1 MESPGE
7 EVFQPNN
14 NLSELVAIRELLDE
28 TEQRL
33 SFGTWSLDISSGN
46 MEWSDGMS
54 RIFGYKISAPI
65 NKSLEFY
72 LQHVVDKDRAGYHRV
87 IRESISNNT
96 GFSFTYSII
105 NGQDDE
111 LILYTKGKP
120 VRGNAGRTLKLIGV
134 THDIT
139 QVRDHEQKLEEKIQ
153 ELDRSNKELEEFAYI
168 ASHDLQEPLR
178 KITSFSERL
187 REKLGDD
194 INQESENY
202 LNRMLAATDNMRLL
216 IDNLLEF
223 SRTNRITEPS
233 IRVDLNQLFTEVK
246 ADLELKVDESSAV
259 IEIQKLPKIEGY
271 PSQLRQLFNN
281 LLSNAIKFK
290 KQDQPPFIAIS
301 SQELTTEQ
309 KLSQH
314 LKTNKTYYLVEVSDS
329 GIGFEQEYAHKIFQI
344 FQRLHG
350 KSEYP
355 GSGIGLAICKKIVEN
370 HKGTIYARS
379 EPGKGCSFILL
390 FLKNKIELCPIP
402 FRIPGS

>member
-1 MESPGE
+1 MDSLGE

-46 MEWSDGMS
+46 MEWSDGML
-54 RIFGYKISAPI
+54 RIFGYKVNAPI
-65 NKSLEFY
+65 NKSLDFY

-87 IRESISNNT
+87 IRESISSNT

-120 VRGNAGRTLKLIGV
+120 VKGNAGLTLKLIGV

-187 REKLGDD
+187 REKLGDN

-233 IRVDLNQLFTEVK
+233 VRIDLNQLFTEVK

-259 IEIQKLPKIEGY
+259 IDIQNLPKIEGY

-290 KQDQPPFIAIS
+290 KHDQPPFIAVS
-301 SQELTTEQ
+301 SEELTTEQ

-314 LKTNKTYYLVEVSDS
+314 LKSNKTYYLVTVTDT
-329 GIGFEQEYAHKIFQI
+329 GIGFEQEYAKKIFQI

-350 KSEYP
+350 KAEYP

-379 EPGKGCSFILL
+379 EPG
-390 FLKNKIELCPIP
+390 N
-402 FRIPGS
+402 GSQFYLTLPEKQN

>member
-46 MEWSDGMS
+46 MEWSDGML
-54 RIFGYKISAPI
+54 RIFGYKVSAPI

-105 NGQDDE
+105 NGQNDE

-223 SRTNRITEPS
+223 SRTNRITETS
-233 IRVDLNQLFTEVK
+233 SKIDLNQLFTEVK

-259 IEIQKLPKIEGY
+259 IEIQK
-271 PSQLRQLFNN
+271 
-281 LLSNAIKFK
+281 
-290 KQDQPPFIAIS
+290 
-301 SQELTTEQ
+301 
-309 KLSQH
+309 
-314 LKTNKTYYLVEVSDS
+314 
-329 GIGFEQEYAHKIFQI
+329 
-344 FQRLHG
+344 
-350 KSEYP
+350 
-355 GSGIGLAICKKIVEN
+355 
-370 HKGTIYARS
+370 
-379 EPGKGCSFILL
+379 
-390 FLKNKIELCPIP
+390 
-402 FRIPGS
+402 

>member
-1 MESPGE
+1 MDSLGD

-54 RIFGYKISAPI
+54 RIFGYKVSAPI
-65 NKSLEFY
+65 NKSLDFY

-233 IRVDLNQLFTEVK
+233 IKVDLNQLFTEVK

-259 IEIQKLPKIEGY
+259 IEINKLPQIEGY

-290 KQDQPPFIAIS
+290 KQDQSPFIAVS

-314 LKTNKTYYLVEVSDS
+314 LKSNKTYYLVTVSDL

-370 HKGTIYARS
+370 HKGTIHARS
-379 EPGKGCSFILL
+379 EPGKGSQFYLTL
-390 FLKNKIELCPIP
+390 PEKQN
-402 FRIPGS
+402 

>member
-46 MEWSDGMS
+46 MEWSDGML
-54 RIFGYKISAPI
+54 RIFGYKVSAPI

-105 NGQDDE
+105 NGQNDE

-233 IRVDLNQLFTEVK
+233 IKVDLNQLFTEVK

-259 IEIQKLPKIEGY
+259 IKIQKLPKIEGY

-290 KQDQPPFIAIS
+290 KHDQPPFIDIS

-314 LKTNKTYYLVEVSDS
+314 LKTNKTYYLVTVSDS

-379 EPGKGCSFILL
+379 EPEKGSQFYLTL
-390 FLKNKIELCPIP
+390 PEKQN
-402 FRIPGS
+402 

>member
-54 RIFGYKISAPI
+54 RIFGYRVSAPI

-87 IRESISNNT
+87 IREAISNNT

-105 NGQDDE
+105 NGQNDE

-139 QVRDHEQKLEEKIQ
+139 QLRDHEQKLEEKIQ

-233 IRVDLNQLFTEVK
+233 IKVDLNQLFTEVK

-290 KQDQPPFIAIS
+290 KHDQPPFIDIS

-314 LKTNKTYYLVEVSDS
+314 LKTNKTYYLVTVSDS
-329 GIGFEQEYAHKIFQI
+329 GIGFEQEYAQKIFQI

-379 EPGKGCSFILL
+379 EPEKGSQFYLTL
-390 FLKNKIELCPIP
+390 PEKQN
-402 FRIPGS
+402 